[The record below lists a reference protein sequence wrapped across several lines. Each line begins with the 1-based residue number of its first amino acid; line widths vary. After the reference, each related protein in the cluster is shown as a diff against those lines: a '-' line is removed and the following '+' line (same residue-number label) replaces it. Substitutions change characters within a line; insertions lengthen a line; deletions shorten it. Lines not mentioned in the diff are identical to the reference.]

1 MITHVL
7 LLPSSMEEPD
17 RHKSPYYVMRG
28 AESRYSR
35 QVRFAPIGEE
45 GQRRIRAGR
54 VAIAGCGALGSFQ
67 AEAMARAG
75 LGLLRLIDRDF
86 VDSTNLQR
94 QFLFYHPAAPP
105 PLPQSPAPPP

>member
-17 RHKSPYYVMRG
+17 RHKSPYYVMHG

-35 QVRFAPIGEE
+35 QIRFTPIGEE

-75 LGLLRLIDRDF
+75 VGLLRLAGPDF
-86 VDSTNLQR
+86 VGWSNLQR
-94 QFLFYHPAAPP
+94 QF
-105 PLPQSPAPPP
+105 PLDAHDTAR